1 MQLLSL
7 QRLIPGPLSAA
18 LLTVFA
24 FPSQA
29 ADTFNPQTQQLLI
42 PAVTVG
48 GATFDNMV
56 VGVTPADIVVRPTG
70 STPFWSVDT
79 YNPVNNELTIPT
91 VNVGG
96 ATYFNVVVKA
106 GSLISIGSVTGADI
120 YSAAAGT
127 VTIPEV
133 QLGGVIYT
141 NVVVTISSI
150 QSHGGGMPKNT
161 IDVYTPSS
169 HQLAVAAV
177 SAGGTVYTNVLV
189 TPGTIKSV
197 GGQLP
202 VESSLYSFGISDGT
216 DSLHPYG
223 ALLQGADGNF
233 YGTAYSGGTNG
244 IGTVFKLTPAGVE
257 SIVYS
262 FGPSGS
268 GDGELPEG
276 GLVQGSDGTLYGTTT
291 EGGEGDGTVFKVTP
305 QGVESVLYSFAGG
318 NDAVS
323 PGSGLVLD
331 AAGNL
336 YGTTF
341 SGGTHGFG
349 TVYKVTPQGKESV
362 LWSFADVPD
371 GSYPQSNLIL
381 WTDGNFYGTTQ
392 SGGTAG
398 KGTAFRITP
407 AGSLTILHSF
417 GVTAGDGISPLG
429 GLTPSPNGNFYG
441 TTTSGGA
448 FYESSYA
455 GTVFKMTPDGTVSI
469 LHSFPGQNAPA
480 GVDGSNPEGTLLLDG
495 NGNLYGTTYDGG
507 AYNSGILFKITPAGK
522 EIILYTNGL
531 AGAIAGNTD
540 GNFIQSGLI
549 LGTDGNLYG
558 NAPSG
563 GANGTGV
570 IFTLSGALTAY

>member
-1 MQLLSL
+1 MQFLSP
-7 QRLIPGPLSAA
+7 QRLILGPLSAA

-24 FPSQA
+24 LPSHA
-29 ADTFNPQTQQLLI
+29 ADTYNPQTQQLLI
-42 PAVTVG
+42 HAVTVG
-48 GATFDNMV
+48 GAIFHNMV
-56 VGVTPADIVVRPTG
+56 IGVTPADIVVPPTG
-70 STPFWSVDT
+70 STPFWSIDT

-96 ATYFNVVVKA
+96 ATYFNVVVKV
-106 GSLISIGSVTGADI
+106 GSLISIGSVTGADT
-120 YSAAAGT
+120 YNSAAGT

-161 IDVYTPSS
+161 VDVYTPSS

-202 VESSLYSFGISDGT
+202 VESTLYSFGVSNGA
-216 DSLHPYG
+216 DSIHPYG

-233 YGTAYSGGTNG
+233 YGTALQGGENG
-244 IGTVFKLTPAGVE
+244 FGTVFKMTAAGAE

-262 FGPSGS
+262 FGANAS
-268 GDGELPEG
+268 GDGKFPLA
-276 GLVQGSDGTLYGTTT
+276 GLVQGSDGMLYGTTFS
-291 EGGEGDGTVFKVTP
+291 GGAVAAGTVFKVTP
-305 QGVESVLYSFAGG
+305 QGVESVLYSFAEG

-323 PGSGLVLD
+323 PSSGLVLD

-336 YGTTF
+336 YGTTLG
-341 SGGTHGFG
+341 GGTHGWG
-349 TVYKVTPQGKESV
+349 TVYKVTPRGTESV

-381 WTDGNFYGTTQ
+381 GTDGNFYGTTGM
-392 SGGTAG
+392 GGTAG

-441 TTTSGGA
+441 TTDSGGA
-448 FYESSYA
+448 FSGSFA
-455 GTVFKMTPDGTVSI
+455 GTVFEMTPDGTVSI
-469 LHSFPGQNAPA
+469 LHSFPGPNTPTGA
-480 GVDGSNPEGTLLLDG
+480 DGSNPQGTLLLDG
-495 NGNLYGTTYDGG
+495 NGNLYGTTFDGG
-507 AYNSGILFKITPAGK
+507 LYHSGILFKITPAGK

-540 GNFIQSGLI
+540 GNSIQSGLI
-549 LGTDGNLYG
+549 LGTEGNLYG
-558 NAPSG
+558 IAPSG